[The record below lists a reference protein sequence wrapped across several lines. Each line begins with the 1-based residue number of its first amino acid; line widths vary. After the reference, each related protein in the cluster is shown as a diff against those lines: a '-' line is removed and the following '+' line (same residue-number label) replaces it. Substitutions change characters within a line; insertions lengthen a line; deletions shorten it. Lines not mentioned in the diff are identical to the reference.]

1 MALSPSLYRFDDFEL
16 DALKRRLLRQG
27 RPVTLQPKA
36 FDLLLALVEN
46 RGRLLSKD
54 DLLHLVWPDQIVE
67 ESNLTVHMSALRR
80 ALGEHR
86 GEHRFVVT
94 EPGRGYRFIADVTEG
109 SAETPSNDEDPNS
122 QNAPASAPAAFTR
135 SRVAVLVAGLAF
147 LVAAG
152 LVFVNLDDAGSSP
165 SAAVAVVPR
174 SPIALTRLTNG
185 GNVTSAVISPDGK
198 HFAYTITE
206 SAGQS
211 LWIRQ
216 VGGGKSIRIAP
227 PEAVDYW
234 GLTFS
239 PDGAHVYS
247 SVFESNR
254 AHTQLRR
261 VPALGGPV
269 ESLGLSPLSAI
280 TFSPGGRR
288 FAFVQTNA
296 AAAESLVKV
305 ANADGSDARVLAR
318 RAQPAYFDFLGPT
331 VSWSRDGKLIAS
343 VVMSSDAGGD
353 YMTVVGVRADGTGE
367 TPLTTKRWAGVSEVA
382 WSLSGGLVVVANEQP
397 STPSQVWLIARPGGD
412 ARPLTSDL
420 NVYGSISVTTDA
432 KTVMLVQRNSI
443 AGLWVQ
449 SVARPSG
456 EARQIGSE
464 VGGFDDMGWMPDGR
478 LVYRSSTGAGADLW
492 MLDMEGTAPAQVTTN
507 AHVSQGLAT
516 SPDGRYVVFAATRA
530 GTENLWRYAVADGTL
545 TQLTEGDG
553 EVFPR
558 VTGDSRWVIYQR
570 GRGVGKPTLWRVS
583 IDGGPSS
590 PLVKTHAMRPDL
602 SPDGHWVAY
611 FSMDLTSERNP
622 QWRIVLASVH
632 DGSFE
637 RSFEIPATLMPR
649 VLRFTPDGKALAYI
663 DTVGGVGNI
672 WQQPLA
678 GGPPQQ
684 VTMFD
689 QGALETFAYSRDGRV
704 LAMTRAT
711 RISDVA
717 VIRDAQ

>member
-1 MALSPSLYRFDDFEL
+1 MARSPSLYRFDDFEL
-16 DALKRRLLRQG
+16 DGLKRRLLRQG
-27 RPVTLQPKA
+27 RPVALQPKA

-46 RGRLLSKD
+46 PGRLLPKD

-94 EPGRGYRFIADVTEG
+94 EPGRGYRFVADVAAG
-109 SAETPSNDEDPNS
+109 PAETPSNDEES
-122 QNAPASAPAAFTR
+122 TAQSLPASAPAAFPK
-135 SRVAVLVAGLAF
+135 SRAAVAVAGLAL

-152 LVFVNLDDAGSSP
+152 LVLWNLNHSGNRRTAAIA
-165 SAAVAVVPR
+165 SAPA

-198 HFAYTITE
+198 HFAYTTTE

-216 VGGGKSIRIAP
+216 VGGGRSIRIAP
-227 PEAVDYW
+227 PEAVEYW

-247 SVFESNR
+247 SVFDSNR

-280 TFSPGGRR
+280 TFSPDGRR

-331 VSWSRDGKLIAS
+331 VSWSRDGDLIAS
-343 VVMSSDAGGD
+343 VVMSSGPGGD

-367 TPLTTKRWAGVSEVA
+367 TVLTTKRWAGVSEVA
-382 WSLSGGLVVVANEQP
+382 WSRSGGLVVVATDQP
-397 STPSQVWLIARPGGD
+397 STPAQVWLVTRPGGD

-420 NVYGSISVTTDA
+420 NVYSSISTPTDA
-432 KTVMLVQRNSI
+432 RTLMLLQRNSI

-449 SVARPSG
+449 SVAGPSG
-456 EARQIGSE
+456 EARRIGSE
-464 VGGFDDMGWMPDGR
+464 VGGFDDIGWMPDGR

-492 MLDMEGTAPAQVTTN
+492 ILDMKGTAPAQVTTN

-530 GTENLWRYAVADGTL
+530 GTENLWRYGVTDGTL
-545 TQLTEGDG
+545 TQLTDGDG
-553 EVFPR
+553 ELFPR

-590 PLVKTHAMRPDL
+590 PLVETHAMRPDL
-602 SPDGHWVAY
+602 SPDGQSVAY
-611 FSMDLTSERNP
+611 FSMDLTPDLNP
-622 QWRIVLASVH
+622 QWRIVVASVH
-632 DGSFE
+632 DGSFV

-649 VLRFTPDGKALAYI
+649 VLRFTPDGQALAYI

-684 VTMFD
+684 VTTFD
-689 QGALETFAYSRDGRV
+689 QGALETFGYSRDGRL